1 MSQEYADLV
10 FKLGRPGVENRRSS
24 SSVAMRETLV
34 LMALA
39 VRADDEGRCTL
50 TVGELCPAVPQSVQL
65 IRDTL
70 TRLARRGLITVIANP
85 GLARTFQLNREAL
98 IDNRYGGDGA
108 DSLFTLVD
116 YGLDDR
122 SLSCLT
128 RYSGYASITELG
140 KDIEAYQRL
149 LPSDQ
154 RGLHLHLEVRN
165 LGRQG
170 GANVLA
176 AYEQWARAARLARGS
191 AA

>member
-1 MSQEYADLV
+1 MAKEYADLV
-10 FKLGRPGVENRRSS
+10 LELGRPGVENRRSS
-24 SSVAMRETLV
+24 SVAMREILV
-34 LMALA
+34 LMVLA
-39 VRADDEGRCTL
+39 VRSDDEGRCTVS
-50 TVGELCPAVPQSVQL
+50 VGRLAQSVPQSGQL
-65 IRDTL
+65 IRETL
-70 TRLARRGLITVIANP
+70 TRLARRGLITVIDNP
-85 GLARTFQLNREAL
+85 GLARTYQLNRQAL
-98 IDNRYGGDGA
+98 IENRYGGDGA
-108 DSLFTLVD
+108 DSLYTLID

-122 SLSCLT
+122 SLGCLT
-128 RYSGYASITELG
+128 RYSEYDRITELG

-154 RGLHLHLEVRN
+154 RGLHLYLEVRN